1 MKDAVTQ
8 FVVSLIEEN
17 GKLPSDVQ
25 LDTFNYVESGYVDS
39 IGLIKFVVEIE
50 EEFNIEL
57 TEDDLAHQDFKTIG
71 GLVNIIC
78 LKSKR
83 LQ

>member
-71 GLVNIIC
+71 GVVRIIT
-78 LKSKR
+78 LKSKTAN
-83 LQ
+83 